1 MPLLLPIPPSPPPPQ
16 LWPRRQRNAR
26 GRLSCVGSLEREE
39 GPQTTTRRLE
49 TVKFLRLL
57 GVEFPLNRFLSLD
70 FRFEKQAYSFCWIP
84 SLRRPRLFFN
94 STAEFD
100 GNRNLLHEITR
111 LSPKAKTNSSLALL
125 SQDVQSN
132 IAPASSEPYG
142 RTTIRGTKAATSSQ
156 ARPHGAALQHWE
168 LRCFSYIFFLLCD
181 LILARFPPSSIQ
193 GTSNWVG
200 RFHLTETCSNEHGFS
215 HSNYQ
220 KKKKKLLSQIYTAG
234 KHSLIG
240 QKLIG
245 SPFGNLEYMDGAFL
259 PAELSMNL
267 FKISEK
273 VVVDA
278 TNKGNIARLI
288 NH

>member
-1 MPLLLPIPPSPPPPQ
+1 MIKGSPLKIKNSKPIVTDASFMPLLLPIPPSPPPPQ

-70 FRFEKQAYSFCWIP
+70 FRFEKHFS
-84 SLRRPRLFFN
+84 PRMFSPTLLQQVVN
-94 STAEFD
+94 LTAEQQYEV
-100 GNRNLLHEITR
+100 LKLQQ
-111 LSPKAKTNSSLALL
+111 ALK
-125 SQDVQSN
+125 QDPMVQ
-132 IAPASSEPYG
+132 PYSTG
-142 RTTIRGTKAATSSQ
+142 
-156 ARPHGAALQHWE
+156 

-234 KHSLIG
+234 KHSLM
-240 QKLIG
+240 
-245 SPFGNLEYMDGAFL
+245 F
-259 PAELSMNL
+259 
-267 FKISEK
+267 
-273 VVVDA
+273 
-278 TNKGNIARLI
+278 
-288 NH
+288 